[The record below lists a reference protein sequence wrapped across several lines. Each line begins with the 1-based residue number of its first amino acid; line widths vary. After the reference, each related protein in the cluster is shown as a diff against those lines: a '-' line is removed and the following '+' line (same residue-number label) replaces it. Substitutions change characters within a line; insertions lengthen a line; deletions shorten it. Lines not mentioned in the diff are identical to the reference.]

1 MTDLGIVAA
10 LLVLIGTAAMVWLK
24 HRGPT
29 DPPLPPRFYGD
40 DGD

>member
-1 MTDLGIVAA
+1 MNDLAAVAA

-29 DPPLPPRFYGD
+29 DPPPTSRFWGNPE
-40 DGD
+40 